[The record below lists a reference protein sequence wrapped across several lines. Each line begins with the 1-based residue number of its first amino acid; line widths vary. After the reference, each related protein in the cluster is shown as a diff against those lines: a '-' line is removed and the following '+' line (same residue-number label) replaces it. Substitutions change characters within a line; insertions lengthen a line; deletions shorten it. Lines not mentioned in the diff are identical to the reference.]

1 MIPRD
6 EYLYNLISFKDKR
19 LIKVITGIR
28 RCGKSTLFEL
38 YQDYLLKNG
47 VDAEQII
54 SVNLEVGEFADIA
67 DDRALFEYVNA
78 RLDDERMN
86 YIFLDEVQRVEGF
99 QRAVDALY
107 IKKNCDVY
115 ITGSNAYLL
124 SGELATLLSGRYV
137 EIKMLPLSFKEYASA
152 RETRIAPEHLY
163 QDYIHN
169 SSFPYALELNRAKDI
184 RQYLDGIYNTIIVKD
199 IITRK
204 RINDVEMLKSTARF
218 MFDNIG
224 NLTSTKKIADT
235 MTSAGRKISVHT
247 VENYLDALT
256 ESFIFYKIGRYDVK
270 GRQYLKTGDKY
281 YAADVGLR
289 YAVLGAKM
297 ADAGHILE
305 NIVCLELLRRGYE
318 VYVGKVGAAEVDF
331 VAIGDEGEE
340 YYQVAYTLVDADGKT
355 LERELTPLDSIRD
368 HNPKFLLTMDYGPV
382 VSHNGIKQI
391 YALDWLT
398 GQASL

>member
-6 EYLYNLISFKDKR
+6 EYLDNLISFKDKK

-54 SVNLEVGEFADIA
+54 SVNLEAGEFADIA

-99 QRAVDALY
+99 QKAVDALY

-152 RETRIAPEHLY
+152 RGKSIAPERLY

-169 SSFPYALELNRAKDI
+169 SSFPYALELNRPKDV

-224 NLTSTKKIADT
+224 NLTSTKKISDT

-256 ESFIFYKIGRYDVK
+256 ESFVFYKISRYDVK

-305 NIVCLELLRRGYE
+305 NVVCLELLRRGYD

-331 VAIGDEGEE
+331 VAVGDEGEE

-368 HNPKFLLTMDYGPV
+368 HNQKFLLTMDYGPV